1 MCAGDEILTYISL
14 LRTVEILHGS
24 QVQIIVC
31 CRRWGSNPYS
41 FETDLNSVT
50 FANSVTPA
58 YSEYDT
64 LHADF
69 EKLVIGINLY
79 LRGIS
84 PHLTLGWLL

>member
-1 MCAGDEILTYISL
+1 MTNSDIPAYFVDATGYAGI
-14 LRTVEILHGS
+14 
-24 QVQIIVC
+24 IIVF

-69 EKLVIGINLY
+69 EKLGFWGYICTFVEFL
-79 LRGIS
+79 
-84 PHLTLGWLL
+84 HTLS